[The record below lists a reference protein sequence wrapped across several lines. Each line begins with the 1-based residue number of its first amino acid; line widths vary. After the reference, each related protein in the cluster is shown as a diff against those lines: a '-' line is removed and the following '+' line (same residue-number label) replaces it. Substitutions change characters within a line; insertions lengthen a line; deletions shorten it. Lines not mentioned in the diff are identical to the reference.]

1 MRKLYILLIFAL
13 ALGCAPKT
21 YISRT
26 YDFNKLRRIG
36 ILAFSSPNNAFDGAE
51 NLFAENLLRYGY
63 TVVERAK
70 IEQVLGEQNL
80 GADSYLS
87 PDLTRKIGKILGVDI
102 LLLGNITSYLP
113 EQKKLAYNINRINT
127 SEPVF
132 RNEVVKTPEG
142 ETIIKPAYAGTHERR
157 ERSVYPYEYTIYAQV
172 GVVAKMVDV
181 NTAEIVWVGN
191 DTTQG
196 VSGLDA
202 VSSSAKALIKSFDS
216 RVRAARKKK

>member
-1 MRKLYILLIFAL
+1 MTKLYFLLIFAL

-21 YISRT
+21 YISKT
-26 YDFNKLRRIG
+26 YDFNKLERIG

-70 IEQVLGEQNL
+70 IEQVLEEHNL

-87 PDLTRKIGKILGVDI
+87 PDITRKIGKVLGVDV
-102 LLLGNITSYLP
+102 LLLGSITSYLP
-113 EQKKLAYNINRINT
+113 EQKKLAYNINRVNT

-132 RNEVVKTPEG
+132 RSEVVKTPEG
-142 ETIIKPAYAGTHERR
+142 QTIIKPTYAGMQERR

-172 GVVAKMVDV
+172 GVIAKIIDV
-181 NTAEIVWVGN
+181 NTAEIIWVGN

-196 VSGLDA
+196 VSGLNA
-202 VSSSAKALIKSFDS
+202 VSSSAKALIKSFNS

>member
-1 MRKLYILLIFAL
+1 MTKLYLLLVFAL
-13 ALGCAPKT
+13 AFGCAPRT
-21 YISRT
+21 YISRA
-26 YDFNKLRRIG
+26 YDFNKLQRIG

-51 NLFAENLLRYGY
+51 NLFAENLLKYGY

-87 PDLTRKIGKILGVDI
+87 PDLTRKIGKVLGVDV
-102 LLLGNITSYLP
+102 LLLGSITSYLP
-113 EQKKLAYNINRINT
+113 EQKKLAYNINRVNT

-132 RNEVVKTPEG
+132 RNEIVKTPEG
-142 ETIIKPAYAGTHERR
+142 ETIIKPSYAGMQERR

-181 NTAEIVWVGN
+181 NTAEIVWVGD
-191 DTTQG
+191 DTTEG

-202 VSSSAKALIKSFDS
+202 VSSIAKALIKSFDS